1 MASANGLTRP
11 VFVSEEYNKVIRLL
25 GRSRF
30 VMSSSRRRF
39 LRSAASASVALPAF
53 AQGTVSPNSKV
64 RIATIGLGGMG
75 FGDTRNALK
84 DPGVELAGV
93 CDLYTGRLERAKE
106 LFGAET
112 FTTRDY
118 REILSRSDV
127 DAVIIATPDHWHVP
141 IAIDALRAKKDVYL
155 QKPMIHQISEGKP
168 LIDEVNKSGR
178 ILQVGSQYVSSAIY
192 RKAREIVQSGQIG
205 QITMVEAWLD
215 RNTATGAWQYTI
227 APDASPQT
235 VDWDRFL
242 GSAPK
247 RPFDAER
254 FFRWR
259 NYNDYGT
266 GLAGD
271 LYVHLLSGLHY
282 VTNSKG
288 PVSVY
293 STGGLRHWKDGRDV
307 PDVMLALFDYPET
320 SEHPAFNLALRVNF
334 KCGLPEERF
343 GFRFVGT
350 EGAFTTSY
358 DTLEMIR
365 TPEESAPGYTIGTFP
380 KAMQDQYLR
389 EYNEKYPEMVR
400 KNKGREVETSNFKAS
415 PGYSAHVAHHEAF
428 MEGVRT
434 RKPVVED
441 AVFGMQAA
449 GPALLCN
456 DSYYKKSILYWDP
469 VKMEPAAKAPSAS

>member
-1 MASANGLTRP
+1 MPA
-11 VFVSEEYNKVIRLL
+11 
-25 GRSRF
+25 
-30 VMSSSRRRF
+30 SRRRF
-39 LRSAASASVALPAF
+39 LRNAASASLAFPAF
-53 AQGTVSPNSKV
+53 AQSAVSPNDRV
-64 RIATIGLGGMG
+64 QIATIGIGGMG

-84 DPGVELAGV
+84 DPGVELVAV

-106 LFGAET
+106 LFGDGIA
-112 FTTRDY
+112 TTRDY
-118 REILSRSDV
+118 REILARPDV

-155 QKPMIHQISEGKP
+155 QKPMIHKISEGKP
-168 LIDEVNKSGR
+168 LVEEVQKSKQ

-192 RKAREIVQSGQIG
+192 KKAREIIQSGQIG
-205 QITMVEAWLD
+205 QLTMVEAWLD

-227 APDASPQT
+227 PPDASPAT

-271 LYVHLLSGLHY
+271 LYVHLLSGLHFA
-282 VTNSKG
+282 TNSKG
-288 PVSVY
+288 PTSVY
-293 STGGLRHWKDGRDV
+293 ATGGLRYWKDGRDV

-320 SEHPAFNLALRVNF
+320 PEHPAFNLALRVNF
-334 KCGLPEERF
+334 KSGLPEERF
-343 GFRFVGT
+343 GFRFCGT
-350 EGAFTTSY
+350 EGSFTTSY
-358 DTLEMIR
+358 DTLEMLR
-365 TPEESAPGYTIGTFP
+365 TPNESAPGYTIGTFP
-380 KAMQDQYLR
+380 KAMQEAFLK
-389 EYNEKYPEMVR
+389 EYNEKYPEMVQ
-400 KNKGREVETSNFKAS
+400 KNRGRVVETSDYKAS
-415 PGYSAHVAHHEAF
+415 EGYSAHIAHHEAF
-428 MEGVRT
+428 MHAVRT

-441 AVFGMQAA
+441 AVFGFRAA

-456 DSYYKKSILYWDP
+456 ESYYKKSILYWDP
-469 VKMEPAAKAPSAS
+469 AKIEPTRS

>member
-1 MASANGLTRP
+1 
-11 VFVSEEYNKVIRLL
+11 
-25 GRSRF
+25 
-30 VMSSSRRRF
+30 MSSMSASRRRF
-39 LRSAASASVALPAF
+39 LRNAASASVAFPALA
-53 AQGTVSPNSKV
+53 AQSAVSPNSKV
-64 RIATIGLGGMG
+64 RIATIGIGGMG

-84 DPGVELAGV
+84 DPGVELAAV

-106 LFGAET
+106 LFGADLM
-112 FTTRDY
+112 TTRDY
-118 REILSRSDV
+118 REVLARTDV

-155 QKPMIHQISEGKP
+155 QKPMIHKISEGKP
-168 LIDEVNKSGR
+168 LIEEAKKSGR

-192 RKAREIVQSGQIG
+192 KKAREIVQSGQIG

-215 RNTATGAWQYTI
+215 RNTATGAWQYTL
-227 APDASPQT
+227 APDASPAT
-235 VDWDRFL
+235 IDWDRFL

-247 RPFDAER
+247 RPFDANR

-271 LYVHLLSGLHY
+271 LYVHLLSGLHF

-288 PVSVY
+288 PRSVY
-293 STGGLRHWKDGRDV
+293 ATGGLRYWKDGRDV
-307 PDVMLALFDYPET
+307 PDVMLALFDYPE
-320 SEHPAFNLALRVNF
+320 SKEHPAFNLALRVNF
-334 KCGLPEERF
+334 KCGMPEERF

-350 EGAFTTSY
+350 EGSFTTSY
-358 DTLEMIR
+358 DTLEMVR
-365 TPEESAPGYTIGTFP
+365 TPDESAPGYTIGTFP
-380 KAMQDQYLR
+380 KAMQEAYLK

-400 KNKGREVETSNFKAS
+400 KNKGREVEYSNFKAS
-415 PGYSAHVAHHEAF
+415 DGYSAHVAHHEAF

-456 DSYYKKSILYWDP
+456 ESYYQKSILYWDP
-469 VKMEPAAKAPSAS
+469 ERMEPAKS